1 MLLPN
6 FLPVTWRC
14 GDVATPNP
22 LQLSGSDSSQD
33 TEEFNSPLRVNTV
46 TDWSS
51 ESRRVGN
58 STRSPWRLW
67 VRVCV
72 RGTFISR
79 SPPHRVY
86 FFFLRTKRRNGGLFL
101 FYGNIYICCGWCG
114 AEATRSPYC
123 IGFDVCQGT
132 FVSFDHSVSCFSIL
146 CHRRHF
152 TRATPSGKPW
162 QRSPYCKVH
171 DCHWKYII
179 VSTL

>member
-1 MLLPN
+1 MLLSN

-22 LQLSGSDSSQD
+22 LQLSSSDSSQD

-67 VRVCV
+67 EFAFEAHSSQ
-72 RGTFISR
+72 G
-79 SPPHRVY
+79 HRRIASTLI
-86 FFFLRTKRRNGGLFL
+86 LRTKRRNRRLFS

-123 IGFDVCQGT
+123 IGFNVCQGT

-146 CHRRHF
+146 YQW
-152 TRATPSGKPW
+152 AM
-162 QRSPYCKVH
+162 Q
-171 DCHWKYII
+171 
-179 VSTL
+179 TLYKNDT

>member
-14 GDVATPNP
+14 GDVAAPNP

-58 STRSPWRLW
+58 STSSPWRLW

-86 FFFLRTKRRNGGLFL
+86 FDSQNKEEKWEVVFIFTEIFTFAADGAVPKPREAHVASVPMFVRGHLSLLITQCRVSPSCQWASQT
-101 FYGNIYICCGWCG
+101 FYKSD
-114 AEATRSPYC
+114 T
-123 IGFDVCQGT
+123 
-132 FVSFDHSVSCFSIL
+132 
-146 CHRRHF
+146 
-152 TRATPSGKPW
+152 
-162 QRSPYCKVH
+162 
-171 DCHWKYII
+171 
-179 VSTL
+179 